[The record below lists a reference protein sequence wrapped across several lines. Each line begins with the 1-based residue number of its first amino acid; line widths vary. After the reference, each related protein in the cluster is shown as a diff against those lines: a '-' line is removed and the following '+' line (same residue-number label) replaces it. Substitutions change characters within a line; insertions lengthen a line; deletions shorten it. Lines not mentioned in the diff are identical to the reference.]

1 MAPRRFRR
9 PLDAGR
15 RFGHRPS
22 RPPGL
27 TLAELLIG
35 ATLGGIAVAAAASVI
50 VSHLNSTNATIWS
63 VQLQRDLSKFNFLI
77 TSEAAEAC
85 RVQAGTPPANDTACV
100 PGTFATPL
108 SCATV
113 TGPATNFNLLVPLDV
128 ANADPV
134 ERVITYRFDAG
145 TGRVLRDGPRILT
158 SGRLDTTVANNQ
170 NNSVVLDGVT
180 AFNPTVSADCRSAT
194 IQVTLAVPTYALTR
208 TQTIR
213 VAAGAAH
220 YIR

>member
-1 MAPRRFRR
+1 M
-9 PLDAGR
+9 GR
-15 RFGHRPS
+15 V
-22 RPPGL
+22 RPPLAKSQGF
-27 TLAELLIG
+27 TLVELLIG
-35 ATLGGIAVAAAASVI
+35 TVLGGIAVAAAASVI
-50 VSHLNSTNATIWS
+50 VSHLNSTNATIWA
-63 VQLQRDLSKFNFLI
+63 VQLQRDLSKFNYLLN
-77 TSEAAEAC
+77 SEAVEAC

-113 TGPATNFNLLVPLDV
+113 TGPATNFSLLVPLDV

-134 ERVITYRFDAG
+134 ERVITYRLDS
-145 TGRVLRDGPRILT
+145 GRVLRDGPRILT

-170 NNSVVLDGVT
+170 NNAVVLDGVT
-180 AFNPTVSADCRSAT
+180 AFTPTVSADCRSAT
-194 IQVTLAVPTYALTR
+194 ITVTLAVPTYALTR

>member
-1 MAPRRFRR
+1 MRRSSGF
-9 PLDAGR
+9 
-15 RFGHRPS
+15 
-22 RPPGL
+22 
-27 TLAELLIG
+27 TLVELLIG
-35 ATLGGIAVAAAASVI
+35 TVLGGIAVAAAASVI
-50 VSHLNSTNATIWS
+50 VSHLNSTNATIWA
-63 VQLQRDLSKFNFLI
+63 VQLQRDLSKFNFLLN
-77 TSEAAEAC
+77 SEAVEAC
-85 RVQAGTPPANDTACV
+85 RMQAGTPPANDTACV

-113 TGPATNFNLLVPLDV
+113 TGPATSFSLLVPLDV

-134 ERVITYRFDAG
+134 ERVITYRLD
-145 TGRVLRDGPRILT
+145 TGRVVRDGPRILT

-170 NNSVVLDGVT
+170 NNAVVLDGVT
-180 AFNPTVSADCRSAT
+180 AFTPTVSADCRSAT
-194 IQVTLAVPTYALTR
+194 ITVTLSVPTYAITR

>member
-1 MAPRRFRR
+1 MNRTRLR
-9 PLDAGR
+9 PL
-15 RFGHRPS
+15 RPS
-22 RPPGL
+22 GF
-27 TLAELLIG
+27 TLVELLIG
-35 ATLGGIAVAAAASVI
+35 AVLGGVAVAAAASVI

-63 VQLQRDLSKFNFLI
+63 VQLQRDLSKFNYLLN
-77 TSEAAEAC
+77 SEAVEAC
-85 RVQAGTPPANDTACV
+85 RMQAGTPPANDTACV

-158 SGRLDTTVANNQ
+158 SGRLDPTVASNQ
-170 NNSVVLDGVT
+170 NNAVVLDGVT
-180 AFNPTVSADCRSAT
+180 AFTPTVSADCRSAT
-194 IQVTLAVPTYALTR
+194 IAVTLAVPTYAITR
-208 TQTIR
+208 NQTIS

>member
-1 MAPRRFRR
+1 MSRV
-9 PLDAGR
+9 
-15 RFGHRPS
+15 
-22 RPPGL
+22 RPPLAKSHGF
-27 TLAELLIG
+27 TLVELLIG
-35 ATLGGIAVAAAASVI
+35 TVLGGIAVAAAASVI
-50 VSHLNSTNATIWS
+50 VSHLNSTNATIWA
-63 VQLQRDLSKFNFLI
+63 VQLQRDLSKFNYLLN
-77 TSEAAEAC
+77 SEAVEAC

-113 TGPATNFNLLVPLDV
+113 TGPATNFSLLVPLDV

-134 ERVITYRFDAG
+134 ERVITYRLDS
-145 TGRVLRDGPRILT
+145 GRVLRDGPRILT

-170 NNSVVLDGVT
+170 NNAVVLDGVT
-180 AFNPTVSADCRSAT
+180 AFTPTVSADCRSAT
-194 IQVTLAVPTYALTR
+194 ITVTLAVPTYALTR

>member
-1 MAPRRFRR
+1 MNRTRLR
-9 PLDAGR
+9 PL
-15 RFGHRPS
+15 RPS
-22 RPPGL
+22 GF
-27 TLAELLIG
+27 TLVELLIG
-35 ATLGGIAVAAAASVI
+35 AVLGGVAVAAAASVI

-63 VQLQRDLSKFNFLI
+63 VQLQRDLSKFNYLLN
-77 TSEAAEAC
+77 SEAVEAC
-85 RVQAGTPPANDTACV
+85 RVQSGTPPANDTVCV
-100 PGTFATPL
+100 PGTFATPI

-158 SGRLDTTVANNQ
+158 SGRLDPTVASNQ
-170 NNSVVLDGVT
+170 NNAVVLDGVT
-180 AFNPTVSADCRSAT
+180 AFTPTVSADCRSAT
-194 IQVTLAVPTYALTR
+194 IDVTLAVPTYAITR
-208 TQTIR
+208 TQQIR
-213 VAAGAAH
+213 VAAGADH

>member
-1 MAPRRFRR
+1 MSRV
-9 PLDAGR
+9 
-15 RFGHRPS
+15 
-22 RPPGL
+22 RPPLAKSHGF
-27 TLAELLIG
+27 TLVELLIG
-35 ATLGGIAVAAAASVI
+35 TVLGGIAVAAAASVI
-50 VSHLNSTNATIWS
+50 VSHLNSTNATIWA
-63 VQLQRDLSKFNFLI
+63 VQLQRDLSKFNYLLN
-77 TSEAAEAC
+77 SEAVEAC

-113 TGPATNFNLLVPLDV
+113 TGPATNFSLLVPLDV

-134 ERVITYRFDAG
+134 ERVITYRLDA
-145 TGRVLRDGPRILT
+145 GRVLRDGPRILT

-170 NNSVVLDGVT
+170 NNAVVLDGVT
-180 AFNPTVSADCRSAT
+180 AFTPTVSADCRSAT
-194 IQVTLAVPTYALTR
+194 ITVTLAVPTYALTR